1 MATRYPSR
9 ESQDSDW
16 DDSRDPSKASPIVEL
31 SSPHPDRT
39 STTPPMR
46 LVRSAKHGTD
56 KASPNLPRDAGRRT
70 FPSIL
75 IDRGTTRYSL
85 LTDDDPPEDDINRT
99 IRGLHIIEGAGRNNS
114 SNNNKEYK
122 YRYGFKVDLFYHLTT
137 ISRMSPTAQEILD
150 GSLKRS

>member
-9 ESQDSDW
+9 ESQDSDR

-31 SSPHPDRT
+31 SSPPPDRT
-39 STTPPMR
+39 RTTPPMC
-46 LVRSAKHGTD
+46 LVSSAKHGTD
-56 KASPNLPRDAGRRT
+56 EASPHLPRDAGRRT

-99 IRGLHIIEGAGRNNS
+99 IRGLHIIEGAGRNIIMDS
-114 SNNNKEYK
+114 
-122 YRYGFKVDLFYHLTT
+122 
-137 ISRMSPTAQEILD
+137 
-150 GSLKRS
+150 SLKFSEQCSVVVKSANQTLGLIKRTVKSRDKIVIGCTQH